1 MMAMASKGGI
11 LLVIGVAIASVLASG
26 APPVQPPR
34 IPADLVVMGFVPCD
48 NGTSMRTGS
57 APGFAG
63 NQPFSMYLLLDWRPI
78 DVFVLVPSKAI
89 ELSLRHGV
97 CAPGAV
103 VQLRCT
109 DAAADLAANATADGK
124 GRFRMA
130 VNTTVALSSVAGHC
144 ELVVGTP
151 LASCNATLPT
161 SGTLRSGLRLLV
173 SIVFFPRGFSYVAP
187 SA

>member
-1 MMAMASKGGI
+1 MAMASKTVLLLGI
-11 LLVIGVAIASVLASG
+11 VVAVASVLASG

-34 IPADLVVMGFVPCD
+34 IQADVVVMGFVPCN

-63 NQPFSMYLLLDWRPI
+63 
-78 DVFVLVPSKAI
+78 
-89 ELSLRHGV
+89 
-97 CAPGAV
+97 AV

-109 DAAADLAANATADGK
+109 DDGAVLLAANATTDGK

-130 VNTTVALSSVAGHC
+130 VNTTVAPSSVAGHC

-173 SIVFFPRGFSYVAP
+173 SMVFFPRGFSYVAP
-187 SA
+187 SV

>member
-1 MMAMASKGGI
+1 MASKGGI

-34 IPADLVVMGFVPCD
+34 IPADLVVMGFVPCN

-57 APGFAG
+57 APGFA
-63 NQPFSMYLLLDWRPI
+63 
-78 DVFVLVPSKAI
+78 
-89 ELSLRHGV
+89 
-97 CAPGAV
+97 GAV

-151 LASCNATLPT
+151 LASCNATLPA

>member
-1 MMAMASKGGI
+1 MAMASKRVLLLGI
-11 LLVIGVAIASVLASG
+11 VVAVASVLASG

-34 IPADLVVMGFVPCD
+34 IQADVVVMGFVPCN
-48 NGTSMRTGS
+48 NGTSMRAGS

-63 NQPFSMYLLLDWRPI
+63 SQPFTCFWIGARSICFWIAM
-78 DVFVLVPSKAI
+78 A
-89 ELSLRHGV
+89 
-97 CAPGAV
+97 CAGAV

-130 VNTTVALSSVAGHC
+130 VNTTVAPSSVAGHC

-173 SIVFFPRGFSYVAP
+173 SMVFFPRGFSYVAP
-187 SA
+187 SV